1 MEKEVARVGLRI
13 TVATARGAARAVPRL
28 VEILVRHGV
37 TATFYFNLGPD
48 RLNRFLPAREVGARA
63 SSAMQAVWDAGS
75 ELGLHGWDA
84 VRWPHHMTPGSAA
97 WIESALERACET
109 FERVVGEPP
118 RTHAAP
124 GWHTSRHA
132 LRLTQRF
139 GFEYASDT
147 RGIGPY
153 MPVCDGE
160 LVLCPQL
167 PTTLPTLDELI
178 DHPDTAHE
186 RVLEAT
192 AAAGEADDVFTL
204 RAETAGAVLISAFE
218 RLLEGWRA
226 RGCEVVSLRGVL
238 EALEP
243 ARLPRHVVAW
253 NEIPGQSAALA
264 LQGAA
269 FLA

>member
-1 MEKEVARVGLRI
+1 
-13 TVATARGAARAVPRL
+13 
-28 VEILVRHGV
+28 
-37 TATFYFNLGPD
+37 
-48 RLNRFLPAREVGARA
+48 
-63 SSAMQAVWDAGS
+63 
-75 ELGLHGWDA
+75 
-84 VRWPHHMTPGSAA
+84 MTPGSAA
-97 WIESALERACET
+97 VDRIGARTRLRDLRAL
-109 FERVVGEPP
+109 VGEPP

-192 AAAGEADDVFTL
+192 AAAGEADDVFAL
-204 RAETAGAVLISAFE
+204 RAELPARRSSPPSSGCSKAGAP
-218 RLLEGWRA
+218 
-226 RGCEVVSLRGVL
+226 
-238 EALEP
+238 EAAKSSPSEACSKSLEP